1 MEEMNTITSDT
12 NEKKHRRVPRLGYIP
27 RGGDPE
33 YLEEMKELRRRLEA
47 KRRAP
52 DPEEDE

>member
-1 MEEMNTITSDT
+1 MAAT
-12 NEKKHRRVPRLGYIP
+12 KKRTKRPRVPRLGYIP